1 MFIGEVKMNKSER
14 LNDMMIY
21 LNNKSYFNLTD
32 LMEKYNIS
40 RSTAIR
46 DVQSLE
52 QIGMPI
58 FSEHG
63 RYGRYGI

>member
-1 MFIGEVKMNKSER
+1 MFIGDVRMNKSER

-40 RSTAIR
+40 QEAL
-46 DVQSLE
+46 QSEMFNL
-52 QIGMPI
+52 
-58 FSEHG
+58 
-63 RYGRYGI
+63 

>member
-1 MFIGEVKMNKSER
+1 MFIGDVKMNKSER

-52 QIGMPI
+52 CQYFRNMAGMEDME
-58 FSEHG
+58 F
-63 RYGRYGI
+63 